1 MPKPEIGEP
10 KTWRS
15 GCPDITDTHGDIK
28 SQTPISGLG
37 LTRDNFLRRRAS
49 DLGSSSAVD
58 TQGSQVR
65 VFGIQAELLLSL
77 ISALVSPA
85 SAREKR

>member
-1 MPKPEIGEP
+1 
-10 KTWRS
+10 
-15 GCPDITDTHGDIK
+15 
-28 SQTPISGLG
+28 

-77 ISALVSPA
+77 IWALVSPA